1 MFILGFFWKKTTSNA
16 ALFATIGGFAFS
28 LFLKFLPKFADLSFL
43 SSVNFSVLTAEGL
56 YEIPFLDRMG
66 IVFIFCLAGMFIIS
80 KIENARGVVPNGLAV
95 DKKMFKIDP
104 GFAVGAL
111 IICGILAALFTM
123 FW

>member
-1 MFILGFFWKKTTSNA
+1 
-16 ALFATIGGFAFS
+16 
-28 LFLKFLPKFADLSFL
+28 
-43 SSVNFSVLTAEGL
+43 VLTAEGL

-95 DKKMFKIDP
+95 DKKMFKIYP

>member
-1 MFILGFFWKKTTSNA
+1 
-16 ALFATIGGFAFS
+16 
-28 LFLKFLPKFADLSFL
+28 
-43 SSVNFSVLTAEGL
+43 
-56 YEIPFLDRMG
+56 
-66 IVFIFCLAGMFIIS
+66 MFIIS

-111 IICGILAALFTM
+111 IICGILAALFTI